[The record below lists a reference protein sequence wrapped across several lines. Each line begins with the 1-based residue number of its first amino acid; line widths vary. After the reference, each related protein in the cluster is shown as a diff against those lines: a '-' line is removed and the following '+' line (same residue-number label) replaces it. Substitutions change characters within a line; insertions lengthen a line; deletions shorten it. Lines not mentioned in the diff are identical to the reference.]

1 LSVVAWSGRRRR
13 PATIV
18 SIEAGETVEGD
29 AYVSISTET
38 LSASTLAKP
47 RTDTT
52 ISFGSDGG
60 LMSDGRSL
68 SDSTTFPEY
77 SPGYIGV
84 GVGSGCALSSSA
96 GTSKTG
102 GAKA

>member
-1 LSVVAWSGRRRR
+1 MKIRAPGDSSIVAWSGRRRR

-38 LSASTLAKP
+38 LSASALAKP
-47 RTDTT
+47 RTETT

-60 LMSDGRSL
+60 LISDDRSL
-68 SDSTTFPEY
+68 SDAKTFPEY
-77 SPGYIGV
+77 SPG
-84 GVGSGCALSSSA
+84 
-96 GTSKTG
+96 
-102 GAKA
+102 